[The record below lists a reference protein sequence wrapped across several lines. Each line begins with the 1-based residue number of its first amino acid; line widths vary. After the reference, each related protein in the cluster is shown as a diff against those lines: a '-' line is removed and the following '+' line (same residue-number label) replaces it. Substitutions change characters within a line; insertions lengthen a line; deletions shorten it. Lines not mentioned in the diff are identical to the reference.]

1 MIKIPN
7 KASIEG
13 TYLNVM
19 NIIYDKPT
27 TNITVNAENFSFKIK
42 GGKKQGCPL
51 LPLLLNIILE
61 VLAIA
66 IRYEKEI
73 KGIQIGKEEV
83 KLSPFAGYV
92 ILHREPQRFHQ
103 KMNYQK
109 QKLRKQ
115 SCLQLHKK

>member
-1 MIKIPN
+1 MLKTFPLRLR
-7 KASIEG
+7 A
-13 TYLNVM
+13 
-19 NIIYDKPT
+19 
-27 TNITVNAENFSFKIK
+27 
-42 GGKKQGCPL
+42 GKKQGCPL

-115 SCLQLHKK
+115 SCLQLHQK